1 MSISL
6 RKKLFSIVLS
16 TGIFVSLAMVFA
28 AILRVPL
35 DQSAVGATAMGLM
48 VSGFEMFYVQGH
60 RGRWL
65 RAMHPIKS
73 IMIYSAIIMI
83 FFLIVMH
90 LNHFAFGRWHL
101 LGNTYA
107 RLPTIIPL
115 LFVVSIAAIMMLRII
130 GYLGARNLFYLL
142 IGRYHR
148 AVIER
153 KVILFLD
160 MAGSTVLAEELGPIQ
175 IRALI
180 GKFLFDVSKPITDY
194 GGDIYRYT
202 GDGVVAT
209 WDWGHAFD
217 GGQVLGAIDA
227 IREVVER
234 ERPYYETA
242 FGHHPRYRIGVHG
255 GEIVISEEGDTK
267 RDIGHYGDT
276 VNIAARME
284 QKAKELGHDCILTAA
299 VVGLLGG
306 AGPRFEALGVVT
318 VRGIAEPIE
327 IYGLKAILPE

>member
-35 DQSAVGATAMGLM
+35 DQTAVGATAMGLM

-73 IMIYSAIIMI
+73 IMIYSAVIMI
-83 FFLIVMH
+83 YFLIVMH

-160 MAGSTVLAEELGPIQ
+160 MAGSTALAEELGPIQ
-175 IRALI
+175 TRALV

-202 GDGVVAT
+202 GDGIVAT
-209 WDWGHAFD
+209 WDWGDAFD
-217 GGQVLGAIDA
+217 GGRVLDAIDA

-234 ERPYYETA
+234 ERPYYEAA
-242 FGHHPRYRIGVHG
+242 FGHHPRYRVGVHC

-276 VNIAARME
+276 MNIAARME
-284 QKAKELGHDCILTAA
+284 QKAKELGHDCILTAE
-299 VVGLLGG
+299 VVDLLGG
-306 AGPRFEALGVVT
+306 AGPRFEALGSKT

-327 IYGLKAILPE
+327 IYSLKAVPPD

>member
-16 TGIFVSLAMVFA
+16 TGIFVSLSMVFA
-28 AILRVPL
+28 TILRVPL
-35 DQSAVGATAMGLM
+35 VQTAVGATAMGLM

-73 IMIYSAIIMI
+73 IMIYSAVIMI

-107 RLPTIIPL
+107 RLPTIVPV
-115 LFVVSIAAIMMLRII
+115 LFVVSITAIMVLRII

-148 AVIER
+148 AVVER
-153 KVILFLD
+153 KIVMFID
-160 MAGSTVLAEELGPIQ
+160 IVGSTVLAEELGPIQ

-180 GKFLFDVSKPITDY
+180 GKFLFDVSTPITDH
-194 GGDIYRYT
+194 GGNIYRYT
-202 GDGVVAT
+202 GDGLVAT

-217 GGQVLGAIDA
+217 GGQVLSAIDA

-234 ERPYYETA
+234 ERPFYEAA
-242 FGHHPRYRIGVHG
+242 FGHHPGYRVGVHG
-255 GEIVISEEGDTK
+255 GEIVISEEGDIK

-276 VNIAARME
+276 MNIAARME
-284 QKAKELGHDCILTAA
+284 QKAKELRHDCILTAK
-299 VVGLLGG
+299 VVDLLGG
-306 AGPRFEALGVVT
+306 AGPRFEALGT
-318 VRGIAEPIE
+318 ENVRGIAEPIE
-327 IYGLKAILPE
+327 IYGLKPVQPD